1 VDLGKASG
9 PATVSVS
16 APRATDLL
24 PSNRREANPTIEE
37 NQLPTIAPTAAEACA
52 NLQFEFLVES
62 FEHSVSLSIS
72 AREAAFRG
80 SLAEL
85 RMRFQQLRL
94 VLKEAS
100 GVFRELESGGQ
111 GRRAT

>member
-1 VDLGKASG
+1 
-9 PATVSVS
+9 
-16 APRATDLL
+16 LL
-24 PSNRREANPTIEE
+24 ASNRREATPPINEIQAPIDRRPTVE
-37 NQLPTIAPTAAEACA
+37 EACA

-62 FEHSVSLSIS
+62 FEHSISLSIS

-80 SLAEL
+80 SFAEL

-111 GRRAT
+111 GRRAA